1 MLYISN
7 EVLMNYA
14 EEITKQ
20 VTQIVIESG
29 NIEGFDVESW
39 VKNWINSP
47 TPCLG
52 GRCPI
57 EFLEDEKG
65 YKMISDTI
73 SRIQSGAF

>member
-1 MLYISN
+1 
-7 EVLMNYA
+7 MNYI

-20 VTQIVIESG
+20 VKQIIIESG
-29 NIEGFDVESW
+29 NIEGFDVDVW

-57 EFLEDEKG
+57 EFLTNEKG
-65 YKMISDTI
+65 YKMILDII
-73 SRIQSGAF
+73 SRIQSGAFS